1 MIEKLVI
8 TLIKHPHWGDM
19 LQPALVREEISG
31 ALSILEIVGQ
41 TSSFFPHLNDSSK
54 SVVKLA
60 EKLSDKALMKIFSK
74 EKSVADFHK
83 TITPERIE
91 KYIRPYIENVH
102 RKIIALLIDSQ
113 LPLYIRDGV
122 RTRGLY
128 DTDRVMVSGALSHA
142 VFHFKKNR
150 ETGLHYLIRLKC
162 QDEEIDLHSTSYFVL
177 CSAPAMLVVNRK
189 LYVFNDIDIKKLL
202 PFFSK
207 KQIDVP
213 AASEKT
219 YIKKFVRS
227 CLEKYEVNAEGIDIQ
242 HIDPKKK
249 AILVLESDWNM
260 VPALFLNFSYGDNR
274 YPMDAPDRKIVF
286 DEERDGETGLS
297 WFYPDKTWEKSLIDL
312 LLENG
317 LQRSGVNHFA
327 IMKVQGDDTF
337 ENIASMVEW
346 LREHVDLLKH
356 FEFSQNIPDKSYFLG
371 EMSIQTLEMETKQDW
386 FDMKVE
392 ALFGE
397 FRIPFIRFRHHILND
412 IHEYILPDG
421 SIAILP
427 QDWFSRYYELMLF
440 SHKSDTHVRLKK
452 YHYRLIDSL
461 VDKKTALFPFLNGI
475 PEVPPQLQATL
486 RPYQQ
491 DGFLWLVHLF
501 ENHFG
506 GCLADDMGL
515 GKTIQTI
522 ALLQYIADLHSKSI
536 SSDAGAFP
544 LAAKIPHTTD
554 NIVQL
559 SMFSEVNTKATSL
572 IVMPTSLIHNWQNEL
587 KRFAPNLKVYVYA
600 GAKRLK
606 TLDIQN
612 VFRFYDVVLT
622 TYGTLRVDIDFLQL
636 CDFHHFILDESQ
648 FVKNP
653 DSLSYKAVKQINA
666 RYKVALTGTPIE
678 NSLGDLWTQ
687 LHIVNE
693 GLLGSYSSFRNAY
706 INPINKNNKEKEEA
720 LLRMIQPF
728 ILRRTKEEVAP
739 ELPALSDETVY
750 CDMSEEQQAR
760 YNIEKNRLR
769 NSLLE
774 SEMVL
779 QPRRMAL
786 IALQG
791 LTRLRLLAS
800 HPILM
805 DAAYDGDSGK
815 FEQIVMR
822 FETLKAENHKV
833 LVFSSFVKHLR
844 ILANHFDRQQWKYAW
859 LTGVTAATNREA
871 EINKFMTES
880 DVHCFFISLK
890 AGGVGLNLTAADYVF
905 IIDPWWNPAAEWQ
918 AISRAHRIG
927 QDKNVMVSRFISSET
942 IEEKIRNLQE
952 AKSKLADMFITSNNP
967 IAKLNQEEILG
978 LLGTM
983 DN

>member
-1 MIEKLVI
+1 MVEKLVI
-8 TLIKHPHWGDM
+8 TLTKHAYWGDI
-19 LQPALVREEISG
+19 LQPVLVREEITG

-41 TSSFFPHLNDSSK
+41 TSSFFPHLNDPSK
-54 SVVKLA
+54 SIVKLA
-60 EKLSDKALMKIFSK
+60 EKISDKALMKIFSK
-74 EKSVADFHK
+74 EKFIADFHK
-83 TITPERIE
+83 TVAPERIE

-102 RKIIALLIDSQ
+102 RKIIALLIDTQ

-128 DTDRVMVSGALSHA
+128 DTDKVTVSDALSQA
-142 VFHFKKNR
+142 VFHFKKDQ
-150 ETGLHYLIRLKC
+150 ETGLHYSIRLKC
-162 QDEEIDLHSTSYFVL
+162 QEEEIDLHATSYFVL
-177 CSAPAMLVVNRK
+177 CSAPAIVVVNRK

-213 AASEKT
+213 ASSEKT
-219 YIKKFVRS
+219 YIKTFVRN

-242 HIDPKKK
+242 HINPEKK
-249 AILVLESDWNM
+249 AILVLESDWNKE
-260 VPALFLNFSYGDNR
+260 PILLLNFQYGAKR
-274 YPMDAPDRKIVF
+274 YMMDEPDRKIVF
-286 DEERDGETGLS
+286 DEERDGQTGLS
-297 WFYPDKTWEKSLIDL
+297 WFYFNKPWENSLIHL

-317 LQRSGVNHFA
+317 LKRSNINHFV
-327 IMKVQGDDTF
+327 IKKVHEDNTF

-346 LREHVDLLKH
+346 LREHADLLRQ
-356 FEFSQNIPDKSYFLG
+356 FEFSQNLPDKNYFLG
-371 EMSIQTLEMETKQDW
+371 EMSIHTSEMETKQDW

-412 IHEYILPDG
+412 IHEYVLPDG
-421 SIAILP
+421 SVAILP

-440 SHKSDTHVRLKK
+440 SHKSETHVRLKK
-452 YHYRLIDSL
+452 YHYRLMDSL
-461 VDKKTALFPFLNGI
+461 VDKQTELLPFSNGI
-475 PEVPPQLQATL
+475 PDVPQQLQATL
-486 RPYQQ
+486 RHYQR
-491 DGFLWLVHLF
+491 DGFSWLVHLF

-522 ALLQYIADLHSKSI
+522 ALLQYIAALYPTSI
-536 SSDAGAFP
+536 SPDSSAFP
-544 LAAKIPHTTD
+544 FADKISQTND
-554 NIVQL
+554 DMVQL
-559 SMFSEVNTKATSL
+559 SMFSEANTKATSL

-587 KRFAPNLKVYVYA
+587 KRFAPNLKVYVYV

-606 TLDIQN
+606 TPDINN

-622 TYGTLRVDIDFLQL
+622 TYGTLRVDIDFLQS
-636 CDFHHFILDESQ
+636 CTFHHFILDESQ

-666 RYKVALTGTPIE
+666 RYKVALTGTPVE

-687 LHIVNE
+687 LNIVNE

-760 YNIEKNRLR
+760 YTIEKNRLR

-774 SEMVL
+774 SEMPL
-779 QPRRMAL
+779 QPQRMAL
-786 IALQG
+786 TALQG
-791 LTRLRLLAS
+791 LIRLRLLAN

-805 DAAYDGDSGK
+805 DASYDGDSGK

-833 LVFSSFVKHLR
+833 LVFSSFVKYLR

-859 LTGVTAATNREA
+859 LTGATAAANREA

-905 IIDPWWNPAAEWQ
+905 LIDPWWNPASEWQ

-927 QDKNVMVSRFISSET
+927 QDKKVMVSRFISSET
-942 IEEKIRNLQE
+942 IEEKIRNLQD
-952 AKSKLADMFITSNNP
+952 AKSRLADTFITSNNP
-967 IAKLNQEEILG
+967 LEKLNQDEIIE
-978 LLGTM
+978 LL
-983 DN
+983 D